1 VIVKVI
7 VQSSIADVMVLV
19 TVEYKM
25 KPEDIP
31 VFYEDMRNPK
41 LTIHDVL
48 VKYNTNLKEALS
60 IIRGYHTYQT
70 QKKIKRIKQCKKD
83 TQ

>member
-1 VIVKVI
+1 
-7 VQSSIADVMVLV
+7 
-19 TVEYKM
+19 M
-25 KPEDIP
+25 KPEDIEQ
-31 VFYEDMRNPK
+31 FYKDMRNPK
-41 LTIHDVL
+41 LSIDDVL

-70 QKKIKRIKQCKKD
+70 KQTIKRIKQCKKD

>member
-1 VIVKVI
+1 
-7 VQSSIADVMVLV
+7 MVLV
-19 TVEYKM
+19 TVECKM
-25 KPEDIP
+25 KPEDIEQ
-31 VFYEDMRNPK
+31 FHKDMKNPK
-41 LTIHDVL
+41 LTIHEVL

-70 QKKIKRIKQCKKD
+70 QKKIKELKQCKKD

>member
-1 VIVKVI
+1 
-7 VQSSIADVMVLV
+7 
-19 TVEYKM
+19 M
-25 KPEDIP
+25 KPEDIEC
-31 VFYEDMRNPK
+31 FYEDMRNPK

-60 IIRGYHTYQT
+60 LIRGYNKEQT
-70 QKKIKRIKQCKKD
+70 RQMIKELKECKKD

>member
-1 VIVKVI
+1 MNAP
-7 VQSSIADVMVLV
+7 SSIADVMVLD
-19 TVEYKM
+19 TAEYKM
-25 KPEDIP
+25 KPEDIEC
-31 VFYEDMRNPK
+31 FYEDMRNPK
-41 LTIHDVL
+41 LSIDEVL
-48 VKYNTNLKEALS
+48 KKHNTNLKEALS

>member
-1 VIVKVI
+1 
-7 VQSSIADVMVLV
+7 
-19 TVEYKM
+19 M

-70 QKKIKRIKQCKKD
+70 KQTIKRIKQCKKD

>member
-1 VIVKVI
+1 
-7 VQSSIADVMVLV
+7 
-19 TVEYKM
+19 M

-31 VFYEDMRNPK
+31 VFYKDMKNPK
-41 LTIHDVL
+41 LTINDVL
-48 VKYNTNLKEALS
+48 VKYDTNLKEALS

-70 QKKIKRIKQCKKD
+70 QKELKQCKKD

>member
-1 VIVKVI
+1 MNAPY
-7 VQSSIADVMVLV
+7 SIADVTAPD

-31 VFYEDMRNPK
+31 VFYKDMKNPK

-48 VKYNTNLKEALS
+48 VKYNTNLKEALG
-60 IIRGYHTYQT
+60 IIRGYHRYQT

>member
-1 VIVKVI
+1 MN
-7 VQSSIADVMVLV
+7 VQYSIADVMVPD

-31 VFYEDMRNPK
+31 VFYKDMRNPK
-41 LTIHDVL
+41 LTIHEVL

>member
-1 VIVKVI
+1 MNAP
-7 VQSSIADVMVLV
+7 SSIADVMVLD
-19 TVEYKM
+19 TAELAM
-25 KPEDIP
+25 KPENILQ
-31 VFYEDMRNPK
+31 FYEDMRNPQMS
-41 LTIHDVL
+41 IHDVL

>member
-1 VIVKVI
+1 
-7 VQSSIADVMVLV
+7 
-19 TVEYKM
+19 M
-25 KPEDIP
+25 KPENILQ
-31 VFYEDMRNPK
+31 FYEDMRNPHM
-41 LTIHDVL
+41 TIDEVL
-48 VKYNTNLKEALS
+48 KKHNTNLKEALS

>member
-1 VIVKVI
+1 MNAP
-7 VQSSIADVMVLV
+7 SSIADVMVLD
-19 TVEYKM
+19 TAECKM
-25 KPEDIP
+25 KPEDIEC
-31 VFYEDMRNPK
+31 FYKDMRNPK
-41 LTIHDVL
+41 LSIDDVL

-70 QKKIKRIKQCKKD
+70 KQTIKRIKQCKKD